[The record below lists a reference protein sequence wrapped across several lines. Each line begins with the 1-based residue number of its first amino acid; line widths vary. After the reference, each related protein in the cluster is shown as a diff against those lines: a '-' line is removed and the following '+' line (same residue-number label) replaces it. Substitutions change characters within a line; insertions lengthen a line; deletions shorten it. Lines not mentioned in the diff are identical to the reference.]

1 MNIKVPVGG
10 SKGWHKALPG
20 CMQIACSESDRAD
33 VSVSA
38 LQWQR
43 LVTSSGQLQLQQ
55 WRLTYQSSLWLIDRH
70 PPTLPREER
79 HWLRAAGE
87 LFISFWVWPR
97 PTVSSS
103 HTQTGRRRVLSGR
116 LQSSPT
122 WWGGISRRFTVYSTQ
137 TGNVF
142 VGCVFQYLVSGN
154 IGEDIK

>member
-43 LVTSSGQLQLQQ
+43 LVTSSGQLQLHQ

-103 HTQTGRRRVLSGR
+103 HTQTGRAESFIREITVQSNLGGEYLADLLCSQLR
-116 LQSSPT
+116 LAMFL
-122 WWGGISRRFTVYSTQ
+122 WAVY
-137 TGNVF
+137 F
-142 VGCVFQYLVSGN
+142 N
-154 IGEDIK
+154 I

>member
-43 LVTSSGQLQLQQ
+43 LVTSSGQLQLHQ

-103 HTQTGRRRVLSGR
+103 HTQTGRAESFIREIIV
-116 LQSSPT
+116 QSNL
-122 WWGGISRRFTVYSTQ
+122 G
-137 TGNVF
+137 
-142 VGCVFQYLVSGN
+142 GN
-154 IGEDIK
+154 ISQIYCVVNSDWQCFCGLCISISS